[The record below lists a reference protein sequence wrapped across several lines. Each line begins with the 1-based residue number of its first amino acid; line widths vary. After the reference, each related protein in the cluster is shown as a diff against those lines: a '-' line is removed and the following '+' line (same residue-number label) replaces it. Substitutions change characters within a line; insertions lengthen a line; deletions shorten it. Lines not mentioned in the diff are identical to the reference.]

1 MKGKDSMDFFFDT
14 IFGFND
20 LPEPPTPA
28 PEPEP
33 EPEPEPMPLGDTR
46 LVEAT
51 NEVGEKII
59 LEMPHPLCLKKTPY
73 ITGSDGR
80 PHTARDHWKAG

>member
-1 MKGKDSMDFFFDT
+1 MKDKSMDFFFDT
-14 IFGFND
+14 ILGFHD
-20 LPEPPTPA
+20 LPGPPTPVR
-28 PEPEP
+28 EPVREP
-33 EPEPEPMPLGDTR
+33 VPMADTHM
-46 LVEAT
+46 VEAT

-80 PHTARDHWKAG
+80 PHTARDDWKAR

>member
-1 MKGKDSMDFFFDT
+1 MKDKSMDFFFDA
-14 IFGFND
+14 ILGFHD
-20 LPEPPTPA
+20 LPEPSTPVR
-28 PEPEP
+28 EPET
-33 EPEPEPMPLGDTR
+33 MADTHM
-46 LVEAT
+46 VEAT

-80 PHTARDHWKAG
+80 PHTARDDWKAR